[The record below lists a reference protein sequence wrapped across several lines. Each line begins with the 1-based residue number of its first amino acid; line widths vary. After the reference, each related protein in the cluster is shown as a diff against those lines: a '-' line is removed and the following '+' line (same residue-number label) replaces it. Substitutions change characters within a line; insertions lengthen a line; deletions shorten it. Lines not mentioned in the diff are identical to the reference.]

1 MPLRAEP
8 TFGPMTSMSPSSR
21 PAGPAGASDGPVV
34 AITGASSGIGE
45 AVARR
50 LAAEGAAVALGARRA
65 DRLQAVADAITAAGG
80 RAAAVP
86 TDVTRR
92 ADLERLVGEA
102 TRRYGRLDV
111 LVNNAGIMPLSLLRD
126 CRVDEWDHMIDV
138 NLRGVLYG
146 IAAALPV
153 FQAQRSGHVVN
164 VTSVGDRRVMP
175 TAAVYSAT
183 KYAVRALSEGLR
195 QEVEASVRV
204 TVIAPGATESELPD
218 GISDPELRRRAV
230 EEYRTALLPADA
242 VARAVSFAISQPPDV
257 DVNEIVVR
265 PTAQAY

>member
-1 MPLRAEP
+1 MTHTSSPPLRVARV
-8 TFGPMTSMSPSSR
+8 GSSR
-21 PAGPAGASDGPVV
+21 GPVV
-34 AITGASSGIGE
+34 AVTGASSGIGE

-50 LAAEGAAVALGARRA
+50 LAADGAAVVLGARRT
-65 DRLQAVADAITAAGG
+65 DRLHAIVDEITVAGG

-92 ADLERLVGEA
+92 ADLERLVA
-102 TRRYGRLDV
+102 AAVDAFGRLDV
-111 LVNNAGIMPLSLLRD
+111 LVNNAGVMPLSLLRE
-126 CRVDEWDHMIDV
+126 RKVGEWERMIDV
-138 NLRGVLYG
+138 NLRGVLHG

-153 FQAQRSGHVVN
+153 FEAQASGHVVN
-164 VTSVGDRRVMP
+164 VTSVGDRRVVP

-195 QEVEASVRV
+195 QEAGASLRV
-204 TVIAPGATESELPD
+204 TVIAPGATDSELPD
-218 GISDPELRRRAV
+218 GISDPELRRLAV

-242 VARAVSFAISQPPDV
+242 VARAVAYAISQPADV

>member
-1 MPLRAEP
+1 
-8 TFGPMTSMSPSSR
+8 MTHSHTSSR
-21 PAGPAGASDGPVV
+21 AADRRGSSDGPVV

-80 RAAAVP
+80 RATAVA

-111 LVNNAGIMPLSLLRD
+111 LVNNAGIMPLSLLGDR
-126 CRVDEWDHMIDV
+126 RVDEWDQMIDV

-153 FQAQRSGHVVN
+153 FQAQGSGHVVN
-164 VTSVGDRRVMP
+164 VTSVGDRRVVP

-195 QEVEASVRV
+195 QEVGAGVRV
-204 TVIAPGATESELPD
+204 TVIAPGATESELPAS
-218 GISDPELRRRAV
+218 IADPELRRLAV
-230 EEYRTALLPADA
+230 EEYRAALLPADA
-242 VARAVSFAISQPPDV
+242 VARAVSFAISQPADV
-257 DVNEIVVR
+257 DVNELVVR